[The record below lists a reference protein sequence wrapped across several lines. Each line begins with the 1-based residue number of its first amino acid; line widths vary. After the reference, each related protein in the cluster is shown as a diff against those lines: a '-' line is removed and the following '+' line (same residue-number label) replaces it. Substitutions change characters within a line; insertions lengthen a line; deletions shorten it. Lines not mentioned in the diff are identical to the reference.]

1 MLDSVLH
8 AIGHTPLIRLNKITE
23 GLKTPIY
30 VKMEAMN
37 PGGSVKDRVGLSM
50 ISDAERKGHL
60 KPGGTI
66 IEATAGNTGVGLAMA
81 AAVKGYRCIF
91 VLPDKM
97 AQEKISLLKAY
108 GAEIVITA
116 TNVPPNSPESYAGVA
131 DRLTREIPG
140 AWRPNQF
147 ANLSN
152 PEIHYRTTGPEIWQ
166 QTDGRVTVLV
176 AGVGTGGTLSGAG
189 KYLKEQNPD
198 VKLIGADPDGSILS
212 GSMPKS
218 WKVEGIG
225 EDFVPRTLDSQIVD
239 EWIRITD
246 AESFYAARTMA
257 RKEGLLLGG
266 SAGTNVAAAIQY
278 ARRLGPN
285 DLIVVIGCDTGR
297 NYLSKF
303 YDDNWMRET
312 GLLKDDPN
320 TDNIGDMIK
329 KRGDR
334 PLISI
339 APNAT
344 VNEAIDV
351 LQKRGISQMPVLQDG
366 IAQGS
371 IQEITLAR
379 FLHEG
384 HDPNTSLVKD
394 VMAKPLP
401 QMDLST
407 HIDEAFRL
415 LQAGNTGVLATSQGK
430 VVDIVTRIDFIHYWN
445 MRRKG

>member
-1 MLDSVLH
+1 M
-8 AIGHTPLIRLNKITE
+8 
-23 GLKTPIY
+23 
-30 VKMEAMN
+30 M
-37 PGGSVKDRVGLSM
+37 
-50 ISDAERKGHL
+50 
-60 KPGGTI
+60 
-66 IEATAGNTGVGLAMA
+66 
-81 AAVKGYRCIF
+81 
-91 VLPDKM
+91 
-97 AQEKISLLKAY
+97 
-108 GAEIVITA
+108 
-116 TNVPPNSPESYAGVA
+116 
-131 DRLTREIPG
+131 
-140 AWRPNQF
+140 
-147 ANLSN
+147 
-152 PEIHYRTTGPEIWQ
+152 
-166 QTDGRVTVLV
+166 
-176 AGVGTGGTLSGAG
+176 
-189 KYLKEQNPD
+189 
-198 VKLIGADPDGSILS
+198 
-212 GSMPKS
+212 
-218 WKVEGIG
+218 KVEGIG

-246 AESFYAARTMA
+246 AESFYAARAMA

-339 APNAT
+339 APDAT

-366 IAQGS
+366 VAQGS

-401 QMDLST
+401 QMDLNT